1 MESILF
7 LAIGLS
13 AGLLAGAAAGDGGL
27 RMIGDGITGSFLA
40 VITGA
45 LAQRVGLEAPN
56 TVVAATLLAASGSMV
71 LLLAMCSAQAKRIT
85 GLHLCYQDRTPAG

>member
-45 LAQRVGLEAPN
+45 LAQRVGLESTSAI
-56 TVVAATLLAASGSMV
+56 VAATLLAASASMV
-71 LLLAMCSAQAKRIT
+71 LLLFVCTGRTRRFAECSSQ
-85 GLHLCYQDRTPAG
+85 

>member
-45 LAQRVGLEAPN
+45 LAQRVGFEN
-56 TVVAATLLAASGSMV
+56 TSNIVAAALLAASASMV
-71 LLLAMCSAQAKRIT
+71 LLLF
-85 GLHLCYQDRTPAG
+85 LCAARARRMAG